1 MYCEN
6 CGNKVKNKD
15 NFCENCGHKLKKA
28 KKPEIKKKTVA
39 IIVITIALI
48 LGLISIFLTVRNAC
62 TPENVALDYFKAV
75 TSNNVGKLYSYLNVP
90 DKEFTSKKVFKN
102 IMKETKED
110 KVINYSVT
118 NSNVSTDNLEAE
130 VTIKYITENGKSQ
143 SMQVNLVRNKNN
155 KYLFFDN
162 WEVNDEAELIKDYQI
177 RVSKGSE
184 VILAG
189 EKLTKNYLEKEDSN
203 SEYDVYKI
211 PYMFKLTYPVTVS
224 YPAGVTVKKEVKP
237 VGFINRDTLDLSLE
251 DLSKKEQKNISEKV
265 LEKINLL
272 YDSALDNKSYSE
284 IKDNFSEDNEEDY
297 NDFKE
302 LLNERFD
309 AKNLKFSN
317 VKLNRVSLDEDGNLN
332 ISFKID
338 YSYEKDGKEE
348 SSAYS
353 KISFKDVKDYKITDF
368 GNLKTYF

>member
-1 MYCEN
+1 
-6 CGNKVKNKD
+6 
-15 NFCENCGHKLKKA
+15 
-28 KKPEIKKKTVA
+28 
-39 IIVITIALI
+39 
-48 LGLISIFLTVRNAC
+48 
-62 TPENVALDYFKAV
+62 
-75 TSNNVGKLYSYLNVP
+75 
-90 DKEFTSKKVFKN
+90 
-102 IMKETKED
+102 MKETKED

-211 PYMFKLTYPVTVS
+211 PYMFKLTYHVTVS

-265 LEKINLL
+265 LKKINLL